1 MLHLVNVSCWIAVRS
16 MLYQIFWFLFLQTL
30 DYFRPQWID
39 SHCVSPLRKAIFLV
53 RVAYTSF
60 SILYLLGFT
69 RTTTVNYEDSLA
81 CPVCWQR
88 SNNTG
93 TRNISG
99 NRKWESELGMGVYE
113 LIIYYSMQIHSL
125 NTMFWVDT
133 YCTSCNTWFGL
144 NFCHLHRSPIS
155 KHGVIY
161 RLCKE

>member
-125 NTMFWVDT
+125 NTMFWRWTPIALHVTLDLDWT
-133 YCTSCNTWFGL
+133 FVICTDPL
-144 NFCHLHRSPIS
+144 
-155 KHGVIY
+155 
-161 RLCKE
+161 